1 MQPQAAG
8 RPMIGLSLCQC
19 NKQHKEKSAFKSNL
33 NRRGRVFPASLSF
46 NSGDPGAGGD
56 GLKGMSIRFRLMLL
70 MICLTTLP
78 VITVTWI
85 ATNNTRVSVEKE
97 IIDANR
103 SRMMWAN
110 QYLDELIRQI
120 DTLFVSLH
128 INQQLIER
136 LAQAEPL
143 DAGTEFQTQAVIGST
158 IKTAYY
164 SYSRKIDNLTL
175 YTHANKRAFT
185 INHANTGMT
194 HALDIASGPWSRML
208 LGPVNMYF
216 KPAGDN
222 INAYHSMNEFMGR
235 ELIGGIAVRINKSV
249 WEQVEHILQSEPES
263 AVFLMNDEG
272 ELLPGSSSPD
282 ESAEIQAQLAAIDP
296 RHVGLAVNK
305 TSSYFFF
312 SKRVNSGQLHLVK
325 AIPIETINKGA
336 NTTMT
341 AGIWTGAL
349 FALASVVLSIFVSLR
364 ISRPIISLARTMRK
378 QHLSDFEMKS
388 VRSKDEIGLLE
399 VGYNSMMHRLK
410 SLIEVEYQRELDLKN
425 AQLIALQAQIN
436 PHFLNNTLHMIGGMA
451 LAKGAPEIYRIT
463 QVIGDLLRYS
473 ISTEGELVSLGDEL
487 KHMENYL
494 FIQEQ
499 RFIGRCRFVVE
510 NDEAAFNTTLPKL
523 TLQPIVENAF
533 EHGLQ
538 RKEGRWLLHIRTRRI
553 GNRIAIMV
561 GDAGIGI
568 NQERLRQLRSD
579 IRAGSN
585 RFTTHPHAAAGKRRG
600 IGLLNVHARLT
611 LQFGK
616 KYGVR
621 LFSREG
627 TGALAVILL
636 PAEQGTAMPKAEAEE
651 RGSQSKEGRNV

>member
-1 MQPQAAG
+1 
-8 RPMIGLSLCQC
+8 
-19 NKQHKEKSAFKSNL
+19 
-33 NRRGRVFPASLSF
+33 
-46 NSGDPGAGGD
+46 
-56 GLKGMSIRFRLMLL
+56 MSIRFRLMLL

-78 VITVTWI
+78 VMTVTWI
-85 ATNNTRVSVEKE
+85 ATNNTRVSIEKE
-97 IIDANR
+97 MLDANS

-120 DTLFVSLH
+120 DTLFISLH

-136 LAQAEPL
+136 LAQADPL
-143 DAGTEFQTQAVIGST
+143 DAGTQLQTQTVIGDAL
-158 IKTAYY
+158 KTAYY

-175 YTHANKRAFT
+175 YTHANQRAFT
-185 INHANTGMT
+185 INYANTGMA
-194 HALDIASGPWSRML
+194 HSLDISSGPWSRML
-208 LGPVNMYF
+208 LGPINMYF
-216 KPAGDN
+216 KPSGDN
-222 INAYHSMNEFMGR
+222 INAYHSMNEFVGR
-235 ELIGGIAVRINKSV
+235 EFIGGIAVRINKGV

-263 AVFLMNDEG
+263 AIFLMNDDG
-272 ELLPGSSSPD
+272 ELLPGSSSTN
-282 ESAEIQAQLAAIDP
+282 ESIQIQELLDIISS
-296 RHVGLAVNK
+296 RNVGLEVTK
-305 TSSYFFF
+305 TSSYYFF
-312 SKRVNSGQLHLVK
+312 SKRVNSGQLRIIK
-325 AIPIETINKGA
+325 AIPLESINKAA
-336 NTTMT
+336 NATMT
-341 AGIWTGAL
+341 AGVWTGSL

-399 VGYNSMMHRLK
+399 VGYNSMMQRLK

-451 LAKGAPEIYRIT
+451 LTKGAPEIYRIT

-473 ISTEGELVSLGDEL
+473 ISSEGELVSLGDEL

-499 RFIGRCRFVVE
+499 RFIGRCYFVVE
-510 NDEAAFNTTLPKL
+510 NDKSAFQTTLPKL
-523 TLQPIVENAF
+523 TLQPIIENAF

-561 GDAGIGI
+561 GDEGIGI
-568 NQERLRQLRSD
+568 QEYRLKQLRND

-585 RFTTHPHAAAGKRRG
+585 RFTSYHHEAAGKRKG

-611 LQFGK
+611 MQFGK
-616 KYGVR
+616 SYGVR
-621 LFSREG
+621 LFSKEG
-627 TGALAVILL
+627 KGTLAVILL
-636 PAEQGTAMPKAEAEE
+636 PAKHGTTLLKTKLEE
-651 RGSQSKEGRNV
+651 KVIHSKEEHHV